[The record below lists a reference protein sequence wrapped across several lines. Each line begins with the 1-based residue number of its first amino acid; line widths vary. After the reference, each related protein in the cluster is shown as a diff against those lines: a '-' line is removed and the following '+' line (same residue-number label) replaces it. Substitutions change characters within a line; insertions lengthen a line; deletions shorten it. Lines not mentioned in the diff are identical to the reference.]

1 MSPIRPSLNEANMA
15 PIDPAIPKGN
25 TAIPSE
31 LELHDGIS
39 APSYTSEQPKEISA
53 SSTEP
58 DHIGVPDGGRRAWL
72 VVLGGFI
79 NFTIAFGV

>member
-1 MSPIRPSLNEANMA
+1 MSPLRPSLNEADRA
-15 PIDPAIPKGN
+15 STGPAVAKGN

-79 NFTIAFGV
+79 NFTVAFGR